1 MEFAIIGLKMTNM
14 ELDIDSFHPFV
25 LNVGLAQHN
34 ADWNWKNVSSPFSR
48 LYYVV
53 EGEAQVVLP
62 GHVVELHAGNMYFIP
77 AFTRHG
83 YACDSLFSHYYAH
96 IYEDPQTK
104 HSFLEDWDL
113 PEEIEGDDLS
123 LALFRKLYALN
134 PTMKLPGSDPSTYDN
149 SPTLASNLLKNK
161 QRPLYNKIM
170 SRGIVYQLLAP
181 FFKNA
186 HPRVTIM
193 DNRIQKAVAL
203 IRNHLSDEANIDKI
217 AEELCVSKNYFIRL
231 FKKEMGVTPVNFI
244 IRRKI
249 EKAQLLLIAGE
260 LPVKEIAYL
269 VGFEDFSYFSRV
281 FKKTTGL
288 TPNEYR
294 KGSKVVH

>member
-1 MEFAIIGLKMTNM
+1 M

-25 LNVGLAQHN
+25 LNVGLARHN
-34 ADWNWKNVSSPFSR
+34 GDWNWKNVSSPFAR

-53 EGEAQVVLP
+53 EGEAQVILS
-62 GHVVELHAGNMYFIP
+62 GHVVELRAGNMYFIP
-77 AFTRHG
+77 AFTRHS
-83 YACDSLFSHYYAH
+83 YVCDSLFYHYYAH
-96 IYEDPQTK
+96 IYEDPQAE

-113 PEEIEGDDLS
+113 PEEIEGDSLS
-123 LALFRKLYALN
+123 LALFEKLYALN
-134 PTMKLPGSDPSTYDN
+134 PTMKLPGSDPSMYDN

-170 SRGIVYQLLAP
+170 SRGIVYQLLAT
-181 FFKNA
+181 FFKTA
-186 HPRVTIM
+186 QLKVAIADDRV
-193 DNRIQKAVAL
+193 QKAIAL
-203 IRNHLSDEANIDKI
+203 IRDHISDEVNIDKI

-249 EKAQLLLIAGE
+249 EKAQLLLIAGDQ
-260 LPVKEIAYL
+260 PVKQIAYF

-281 FKKTTGL
+281 FKKITGL
-288 TPNEYR
+288 TPNGYR
-294 KGSKVVH
+294 KEARAH